1 MLRAQ
6 ANKWALRAL
15 KALNLKPIS
24 PATPDAPMVTPVQ
37 STPEARSPF
46 FFSPWAF
53 PPINLAKVG
62 PPMHLSLHEVAG
74 RWMCYSMVQ
83 ALKAS
88 ALYDKASMGHSGDLL
103 TLGAPSS
110 QRAISHPLLL
120 LHPLAL
126 QVRKGR
132 FVVLTEGLAGA
143 DSAFCMGGEQL
154 WLGRVDHR
162 GPNTVKLLM
171 YKPQRNAAGKHIS
184 PALTSVH
191 LLCHKLILISGL
203 HTYLSCTL
211 GIPLA
216 SHDVTLNEPG
226 WLSPNII
233 GPHQEHCS
241 ACGSQSI
248 ALSSP

>member
-1 MLRAQ
+1 VRAQ

-24 PATPDAPMVTPVQ
+24 PATPDAPMVTTVQ

-53 PPINLAKVG
+53 PPINLAKVE
-62 PPMHLSLHEVAG
+62 PPMRLSLHEVAG
-74 RWMCYSMVQ
+74 QWMCCSTVQ
-83 ALKAS
+83 ALKAN
-88 ALYDKASMGHSGDLL
+88 ALYAKASMVHSSDLL
-103 TLGAPSS
+103 TLGAPSC
-110 QRAISHPLLL
+110 QRAILYHFL

-154 WLGRVDHR
+154 WLGRVDQR

-171 YKPQRNAAGKHIS
+171 YKPQRNAAGKRTS
-184 PALTSVH
+184 PALTFVH
-191 LLCHKLILISGL
+191 L
-203 HTYLSCTL
+203 
-211 GIPLA
+211 
-216 SHDVTLNEPG
+216 
-226 WLSPNII
+226 W
-233 GPHQEHCS
+233 
-241 ACGSQSI
+241 
-248 ALSSP
+248 

>member
-1 MLRAQ
+1 
-6 ANKWALRAL
+6 
-15 KALNLKPIS
+15 
-24 PATPDAPMVTPVQ
+24 MVTPGQ
-37 STPEARSPF
+37 STPEARSLF

-62 PPMHLSLHEVAG
+62 PLMHLSLHEVAG
-74 RWMCYSMVQ
+74 RWMCYSTVQ

-88 ALYDKASMGHSGDLL
+88 ALYAKASMGLSDDLL
-103 TLGAPSS
+103 TLGAPLS
-110 QRAISHPLLL
+110 QREISHPLL

-171 YKPQRNAAGKHIS
+171 YTPQRNAAGKRTL
-184 PALTSVH
+184 PALTSIH

-203 HTYLSCTL
+203 HTYLSCTR

-216 SHDVTLNEPG
+216 LHDVALNGPG
-226 WLSPNII
+226 WLSPNIT
-233 GPHQEHCS
+233 GPHQKHCS

-248 ALSSP
+248 ALTSP